1 VPSIHPFPRTSALLA
16 LVVLLPSAAV
26 EAQHRPSTRAP
37 EDAPSQLQLTAP
49 DEPGEP
55 LVVEGV
61 VTDAQDRPVAGA
73 SLYVY
78 QTGADGLYG
87 PEGNRNPRLRG
98 YLRSDEEG
106 RWELSTI
113 MPGGYPGGGV
123 APHIHLHAAAP
134 GAAGESVLELVFEG
148 DPRISERMRRS
159 PMFTVG
165 RVTRGE
171 DGVDRVRW
179 EVRLAGE

>member
-1 VPSIHPFPRTSALLA
+1 MLDVRSSLGSAALA
-16 LVVLLPSAAV
+16 VLVLLPAAAA

-37 EDAPSQLQLTAP
+37 EDAPSRLRLTTPA
-49 DEPGEP
+49 EPGEP
-55 LVVEGV
+55 LAVEGM
-61 VTDAQDRPVAGA
+61 VTDAQGRPVAGA

-106 RWELSTI
+106 RWELRTI

-134 GAAGESVLELVFEG
+134 GATEETILELVFEG